1 VFDYHWLVIE
11 VVYIYISG
19 FDYQL
24 LSLSRIFSEISV
36 FPINVVNFTGKPNNI
51 YEYIYNIYIIYVY
64 IYIDYRYKPYH

>member
-1 VFDYHWLVIE
+1 MFDYQLVSYRSCI
-11 VVYIYISG
+11 YIYISG

-51 YEYIYNIYIIYVY
+51 YEYIYIIYNICIYI
-64 IYIDYRYKPYH
+64 YRL